1 MSFGSNLRTIRK
13 YRKID
18 QSELGEQI
26 GLSKKSAYS
35 TISQYEREM
44 KKPRNK
50 ETINKLAD
58 KLHTT
63 SFMLEDT
70 DLYSSEKV
78 IYTLFWLAQFYG
90 LDIDELDGQIILRFN
105 QNKHGIIKNDV
116 LIDQLSDWLEMA
128 KKERAGVISTANYTE
143 WMLNYPIQKPS
154 FISKELDEYFDQL
167 NTEFNNDE
175 LEKAYYECLKKKYE
189 SYK

>member
-70 DLYSSEKV
+70 NLYSSEKV

-154 FISKELDEYFDQL
+154 FISKELDDYFDQL

>member
-18 QSELGEQI
+18 QSKLGEQI

>member
-128 KKERAGVISTANYTE
+128 KKERAGVVSTANYTE

>member
-44 KKPRNK
+44 KKPRNQ

-70 DLYSSEKV
+70 NLYSSEKV

-189 SYK
+189 PYK

>member
-50 ETINKLAD
+50 GTINKLAD

>member
-70 DLYSSEKV
+70 NLYSSEKV

-167 NTEFNNDE
+167 DTEFNNDE
-175 LEKAYYECLKKKYE
+175 LERAYYECLKKKYE

>member
-1 MSFGSNLRTIRK
+1 
-13 YRKID
+13 
-18 QSELGEQI
+18 
-26 GLSKKSAYS
+26 
-35 TISQYEREM
+35 M

-154 FISKELDEYFDQL
+154 FIS
-167 NTEFNNDE
+167 
-175 LEKAYYECLKKKYE
+175 
-189 SYK
+189 

>member
-78 IYTLFWLAQFYG
+78 IYTLFWLEQFYG

>member
-154 FISKELDEYFDQL
+154 FISKELDDYFDQL

-175 LEKAYYECLKKKYE
+175 FEKAYYECLKKKYE

>member
-70 DLYSSEKV
+70 NLYSSEKV

-167 NTEFNNDE
+167 DTEFNNDE
-175 LEKAYYECLKKKYE
+175 LERAYYECLKKKYE
-189 SYK
+189 PYK

>member
-167 NTEFNNDE
+167 NTEFNNNE